1 MKEYI
6 KYLPEFLRD
15 FKEINAI
22 DKAENA
28 VLNDEWGRFNS
39 IEKNQWIKT
48 ADDEGLKR
56 FENMLG
62 ISGGGNSLDVRRSAL
77 LVKYNND
84 FIYTYYMFKNYLN
97 NICGEGNYDFEVVYD
112 KYTVNINLGLSV
124 KFLYNIV
131 ENYARYI
138 IPANMAINIQLKY
151 NKHITLRPITH
162 QKLASYTHSSIRNT
176 EIA

>member
-15 FKEINAI
+15 FSEINAI
-22 DKAENA
+22 NGAENT
-28 VLNDEWGRFNS
+28 VLNDEWNRFCN

-56 FENMLG
+56 YESMFG
-62 ISGGGNSLDVRRSAL
+62 ISSGGNSLEVRRSAL

-84 FIYTYYMFKNYLN
+84 FIYTYYMFINYLN
-97 NICGEGNYDFEVVYD
+97 NICGEGNYDFEVNYGE
-112 KYTVNINLGLSV
+112 YSVNINLGLSV

-131 ENYARYI
+131 ESYSRYI
-138 IPANMAINIQLKY
+138 IPANMAINIKLKF
-151 NKHITLRPITH
+151 NKHITLKHFTH
-162 QKLASYTHSSIRNT
+162 KNLASYTHDSIRNT
-176 EIA
+176 KIA